1 MGSGGVVIL
10 APGPTN
16 TVAPVLSGTPET
28 GEVLSCTT
36 GTWEGEGVLS
46 YAYVWL
52 RDGIVIAGATVSTY
66 TLVEADEGAMIS
78 CRVTATDDD
87 GSRSRTSNALGPVT
101 APAAAGD
108 QLILTE
114 GGDAILLTEGGDP
127 ILLLE
132 AA

>member
-1 MGSGGVVIL
+1 MANMWGWGLRLGSGGVVIL

-46 YAYVWL
+46 YAYSWL

-78 CRVTATDDD
+78 CRVTATDDN
-87 GSRSRTSNALGPVT
+87 GSRSRTSNALGPVVD
-101 APAAAGD
+101 PSAAGVFA
-108 QLILTE
+108 IGVFEE
-114 GGDAILLTEGGDP
+114 GVFA
-127 ILLLE
+127 
-132 AA
+132 